1 MCNENLIVAVI
12 SYFKTGFLFFFQFI
26 EMLAAQQRPSV
37 MNLNRDRRQKYHH
50 PKGAPDADLIFGNK

>member
-1 MCNENLIVAVI
+1 MFCW
-12 SYFKTGFLFFFQFI
+12 FL

-50 PKGAPDADLIFGNK
+50 PKGAPDADLIFGNKWVLPLCIYSENI